1 MPPPPAMTKP
11 SRVAS
16 KARLAVSGV
25 SLYFELIAPMASNRQ
40 ESVQSSSSPPPAKT
54 MSCLPSWICSTPL
67 PMQCA
72 EVEQAEVIE

>member
-1 MPPPPAMTKP
+1 MTKP

-16 KARLAVSGV
+16 KGRLAVSGV
-25 SLYFELIAPMASNRQ
+25 SLYFELIAPIASNRQ
-40 ESVQSSSSPPPAKT
+40 LSVQCSSSPPPAKT
-54 MSCLPSWICSTPL
+54 MSCLPIWISSAPL